1 MSKKKPPYVLAVLI
15 TAMLSITLTAFV
27 DQKRWEAREKQQ
39 QEEAQRQA
47 VQAES
52 QLRAMGI
59 NPPMGVK
66 PLNSA
71 FGSGLVRRVPKLNS
85 IVQ

>member
-59 NPPMGVK
+59 NPPYGRQTLK
-66 PLNSA
+66 
-71 FGSGLVRRVPKLNS
+71 
-85 IVQ
+85 

>member
-1 MSKKKPPYVLAVLI
+1 MITDKLGNRENVKKKPPYVLAVLI
-15 TAMLSITLTAFV
+15 TAILSITLTAFV

-39 QEEAQRQA
+39 QEEWQHQA

-59 NPPMGVK
+59 NPPYGRQ
-66 PLNSA
+66 PP
-71 FGSGLVRRVPKLNS
+71 R
-85 IVQ
+85 